1 MVKIL
6 LIVLAVFFLIK
17 ILPFLFYT
25 VWHLLITAGVVLVI
39 AAIAFA
45 LTRK

>member
-6 LIVLAVFFLIK
+6 LTVLAILFLIK

-39 AAIAFA
+39 AAIVYS